1 MTGGA
6 TTVELEEGEPPLVAL
21 TFDDGPRNS
30 TTGRLLDGLALR
42 EVPATFFLVGNR
54 IEGSEELIRR
64 MAADGHQIG
73 IHTFEH
79 VVVSDRSRKD
89 FDLQVGKTRALLA
102 EILGDGEFWL
112 RPPYGLFDSSVRK
125 WADCPI
131 ILWSVDPEDWKD
143 KDVDRIVAAVVEHVK
158 DGDIILMHDIFD
170 TSVDAA
176 LRVVDNL
183 LSEGYCFVT
192 VEQLMEERQVEPAEG
207 TVFRAL
213 PPKGEDGKSS
223 GS

>member
-1 MTGGA
+1 MKRS
-6 TTVELEEGEPPLVAL
+6 ELNAIMRDAVAFIDEMNFKLPPFA
-21 TFDDGPRNS
+21 
-30 TTGRLLDGLALR
+30 
-42 EVPATFFLVGNR
+42 
-54 IEGSEELIRR
+54 
-64 MAADGHQIG
+64 
-73 IHTFEH
+73 
-79 VVVSDRSRKD
+79 
-89 FDLQVGKTRALLA
+89 
-102 EILGDGEFWL
+102 FWT
-112 RPPYGLFDSSVRK
+112 
-125 WADCPI
+125 
-131 ILWSVDPEDWKD
+131 PEDWKD

>member
-1 MTGGA
+1 MEKQKILIA
-6 TTVELEEGEPPLVAL
+6 
-21 TFDDGPRNS
+21 DD
-30 TTGRLLDGLALR
+30 
-42 EVPATFFLVGNR
+42 
-54 IEGSEELIRR
+54 SE
-64 MAADGHQIG
+64 MN
-73 IHTFEH
+73 
-79 VVVSDRSRKD
+79 
-89 FDLQVGKTRALLA
+89 RALLA

-207 TVFRAL
+207 RSKGWEALRRAMSSCIRWRI
-213 PPKGEDGKSS
+213 SS
-223 GS
+223 GAPGVRAKVPATMTREVPVKALLR